1 MNIRLLHWGRSWEKL
16 SRSGK
21 WQFEYHPYCQLE
33 VCVRGKLLVRL
44 PDREYGL
51 QANDMLLIPP
61 GIGHNVA
68 YPDGGNEFY
77 SLKFEASQSP
87 ENAIYA
93 PASRFNAWCI
103 RSFQQCH
110 SAEAQFLLPIDPESR
125 EIVEGLLMLAMQ
137 RLRRKSQPSAATE
150 PEIFKKIRV
159 STLTAGGCINVNEC
173 AARLKMNA
181 AQLNYQFAKELK
193 NFNLSAD
200 DYSVK
205 KIIDEAVLYLIDRYL
220 DFTEF
225 SLGTIARQLR
235 FNNVYTFSRYYKRL
249 TGISPSERR
258 KK

>member
-1 MNIRLLHWGRSWEKL
+1 M
-16 SRSGK
+16 
-21 WQFEYHPYCQLE
+21 
-33 VCVRGKLLVRL
+33 
-44 PDREYGL
+44 
-51 QANDMLLIPP
+51 
-61 GIGHNVA
+61 
-68 YPDGGNEFY
+68 
-77 SLKFEASQSP
+77 
-87 ENAIYA
+87 
-93 PASRFNAWCI
+93 
-103 RSFQQCH
+103 
-110 SAEAQFLLPIDPESR
+110 LPIDPESR

-137 RLRRKSQPSAATE
+137 RLRRKSQPSAVTE

-193 NFNLSAD
+193 SFNLSAD

-220 DFTEF
+220 DFTDF

-258 KK
+258 KN

>member
-33 VCVRGKLLVRL
+33 VCVRGRLLVRL
-44 PDREYGL
+44 PDEEYIL

-61 GIGHNVA
+61 GTGHSVA

-77 SLKFEASQSP
+77 SLKFEASQTP
-87 ENAIYA
+87 KNAFYA
-93 PASRFNAWCI
+93 SASRFNVWCI
-103 RSFQQCH
+103 KSFQQCH
-110 SAEAQFLLPIDPESR
+110 SAEAQFLLPIDPDSR
-125 EIVEGLLMLAMQ
+125 EIVEALLAAAMK
-137 RLRRKSQPSAATE
+137 RFLRNIQTETATE

-193 NFNLSAD
+193 AFNLSAD

-220 DFTEF
+220 DFTDF

-258 KK
+258 RN